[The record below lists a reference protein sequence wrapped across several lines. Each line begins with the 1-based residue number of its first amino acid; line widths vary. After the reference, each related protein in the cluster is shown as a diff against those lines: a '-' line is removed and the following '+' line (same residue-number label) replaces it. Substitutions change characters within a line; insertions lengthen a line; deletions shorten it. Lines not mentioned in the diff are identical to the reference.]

1 MTESHDVAVIGAGDM
16 GHGFA
21 AHFSM
26 TGQNVTLIDHR
37 DSNIAEAKDRI
48 REVVDFHVEEELTDL
63 SAETVV
69 EAVDFTVDRAAGV
82 ADADIVLE
90 TITEDLEVKRDL
102 FSSLADE
109 APADAILSSNT
120 SGIPITGIAEG
131 APRAADRIVGCHWWF
146 PPYLMLPVEV
156 VRGEETS
163 DETVDRTRAFVEA
176 VDRKPLTVER
186 DVPGFVWNRVQ
197 MAVVRECT
205 HLAAEGV
212 ASVEDINMAIRDGYA
227 RRTAVIGPFETI
239 DIAGLDLFQTVA
251 GDVYPHL
258 CDDDGPNE
266 LFDEHLAA
274 DRGGIDDGAGFFDY
288 DEPPEA
294 VTRERDVGLAALLRT
309 LGGEE

>member
-1 MTESHDVAVIGAGDM
+1 MTESRNVAVIGAGDM

-21 AHFSM
+21 AHFAVN
-26 TGQNVTLIDHR
+26 GQDVTLIDHR
-37 DSNIAEAKDRI
+37 TSNITEAKDRI
-48 REVVDFHVEEELTDL
+48 RDVVAFHVEEDLTE
-63 SAETVV
+63 STP
-69 EAVDFTVDRAAGV
+69 EAIIDDIGFTVDRGAGV

-90 TITEDLEVKRDL
+90 TITEDLAVKQEL
-102 FSSLADE
+102 FASLRAE
-109 APADAILSSNT
+109 APDDAVLASNT
-120 SGIPITGIAEG
+120 SGIPITGIANG
-131 APRAADRIVGCHWWF
+131 APEAAERIVGCHWWF

-176 VDRKPLTVER
+176 VDRQPLTVEK

-227 RRTAVIGPFETI
+227 RRTSIIGPFETM
-239 DIAGLDLFQTVA
+239 DIAGLELFQTVA

-258 CDDDGPNE
+258 CDDDAPNE

-274 DRGGIDDGAGFFDY
+274 GRGGIVDGAGFFEY
-288 DEPPEA
+288 DDPPEEI
-294 VTRERDVGLAALLRT
+294 TRARDEGLATLYRT
-309 LGGEE
+309 LNDGD